1 MVTPAIN
8 SLAMSD
14 VCADRIQRQVSEVE
28 QTISRLT
35 RILVAAKK
43 SAQRGSVKAE
53 LAIAV
58 ANDELYSLLSE
69 LRLDESEWG

>member
-1 MVTPAIN
+1 MGLPSIN
-8 SLAMSD
+8 ALPMSD
-14 VCADRIQRQVSEVE
+14 VCADRIQRQVSEAE
-28 QTISRLT
+28 QTIGRLG

-43 SAQRGSVKAE
+43 AAQRGSVKAE